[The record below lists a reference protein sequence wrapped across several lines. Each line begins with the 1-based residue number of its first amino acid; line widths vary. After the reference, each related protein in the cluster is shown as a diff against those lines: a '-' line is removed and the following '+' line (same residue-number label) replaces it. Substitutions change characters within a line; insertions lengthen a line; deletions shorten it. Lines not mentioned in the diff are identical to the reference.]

1 MNQKLRVALIG
12 DSQSEVLWPLLKK
25 SMPQHDFVLVRT
37 QRGWFELQYKNE
49 GKLAQE
55 LLDAKPDLVIVE
67 LGGNNYLT
75 SAVKYQPAVDWML
88 NAARAGGARQV
99 LWVGP
104 AAAVKEPFKS
114 NKEWTR
120 GFQQQHL
127 QTQPDVVWMDS
138 FPYTQS
144 NHADDGVHFKG
155 SSVHRAWASAI
166 EQQVQGLRQGDILPA
181 GPQIPVVAAGAGVL
195 LGGVLVALLLKR
207 LLK

>member
-1 MNQKLRVALIG
+1 MTARLRIALIG
-12 DSQSEVLWPLLKK
+12 DSQSEVLWPLLQK

-37 QRGWFELQYKNE
+37 KRGWFELSFKSE

-55 LLDAKPDLVIVE
+55 LLDARPDLVVIE

-75 SAVKYQPAVDWML
+75 SEGKYQPAVDWML

-120 GFQQQHL
+120 GFQEKYL
-127 QTQPDVVWMDS
+127 PKQPDVVWMDS
-138 FPYTQS
+138 FPYTQTG
-144 NHADDGVHFKG
+144 HADDGVHFKG
-155 SSVHRAWASAI
+155 SSVHRSWASAI
-166 EQQVQGLRQGDILPA
+166 EQKIEGVRQGDIVPA
-181 GPQIPVVAAGAGVL
+181 GASFPLAAAGAGVL
-195 LGGVLVALLLKR
+195 FGSILVALLLKK

>member
-1 MNQKLRVALIG
+1 MSQKLRVALIG
-12 DSQSEVLWPLLKK
+12 DSQSEVLWPLLRK

-37 QRGWFELQYKNE
+37 QRGWFEQSFKNE

-55 LLDAKPDLVIVE
+55 LLDAKPDLVVVE

-75 SAVKYQPAVDWML
+75 SAGKYQPAVDWML

-144 NHADDGVHFKG
+144 NHAEDGVHFKG

-166 EQQVQGLRQGDILPA
+166 EQKIEAVSRGDIVPA
-181 GPQIPVVAAGAGVL
+181 GGTFPFAAAGAGIFVGSL
-195 LGGVLVALLLKR
+195 LIALLLKR